1 MHHSFE
7 REMKFSL
14 LQGERG
20 IDSCARN
27 VLISLITFP
36 ATVLGFCLWFF
47 YSFFSFCGGNDE
59 CPNSRDKKLD
69 VSNPGMTGWEYASEH
84 RRRLLRFMSELSHVA
99 LHLTHFHTHACSL
112 GRPCS
117 WVLGLSKL
125 RGRDNDV
132 FLFFVFGLSK
142 EGKQKETR
150 GGSHSFFVHGL
161 PAHTAQPQSF
171 FFIIIIFIIFSSVT
185 TESRLEVYKKLG
197 GDSAWSADPKESR
210 GYPIL
215 WCHSQM
221 PWERWSVVI
230 VFIFP

>member
-7 REMKFSL
+7 REMEFSL

-69 VSNPGMTGWEYASEH
+69 VSNPGMTGWEHASEH

-132 FLFFVFGLSK
+132 F
-142 EGKQKETR
+142 
-150 GGSHSFFVHGL
+150 
-161 PAHTAQPQSF
+161 F
-171 FFIIIIFIIFSSVT
+171 FFFSWSFQGRKTEGNKRRQSQFFCTWVACPHCTASKFLFYYYYSYYFSSVT

-215 WCHSQM
+215 
-221 PWERWSVVI
+221 
-230 VFIFP
+230 